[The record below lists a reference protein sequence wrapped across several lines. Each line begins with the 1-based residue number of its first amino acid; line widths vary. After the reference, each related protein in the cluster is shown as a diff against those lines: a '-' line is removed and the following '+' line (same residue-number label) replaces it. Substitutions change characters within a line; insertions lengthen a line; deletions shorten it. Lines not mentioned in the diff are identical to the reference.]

1 MKTATIVT
9 IMTITTST
17 TAERESHPSLRFFFL
32 AGLSF
37 GSPRQFS
44 WLENSFTSVAN
55 SPTVPSR

>member
-37 GSPRQFS
+37 GSPRQQILLVRKLVHLCS
-44 WLENSFTSVAN
+44 
-55 SPTVPSR
+55 